1 MKIIQ
6 LLLFVFL
13 LVSAS
18 FYSQESNETYIIA
31 KGCKN
36 VLGNMELKNCFS
48 EKVSN
53 LFRRGLSTRFNS
65 ELKPGINKFN
75 LTFEVQKDKTIQLIY
90 LNSNN
95 PIIKKEFE
103 KSLNKL
109 KIIKPGIQE
118 GEPINVIINLPV
130 VVKTNAT
137 GVKAN
142 HKMSKV
148 TDKNNYTGN
157 EKIYPSVDVYCNYG
171 GGEKTLER
179 SGVYMLNFLFNKID
193 PDQINAFLNPGMN
206 FYEVKILYSK
216 DDTITKIV
224 SNSGNSKLDT
234 IFEKNIVEVLDESK
248 FRSPRKDDV
257 SYPGEMMFYVFYM
270 KD

>member
-1 MKIIQ
+1 MKNIQ

-18 FYSQESNETYIIA
+18 SYSQESNETYIIA

-75 LTFEVQKDKTIQLIY
+75 LTFEVQKNKSFHLVH

-95 PIIKKEFE
+95 PVIKKEFE
-103 KSLNKL
+103 KTLGKL
-109 KIIKPGIQE
+109 KIIDPGIQE
-118 GEPINVIINLPV
+118 GEPVNATINLPV
-130 VVKTNAT
+130 VIKTNAT

-148 TDKNNYTGN
+148 TDKNDYSGN
-157 EKIYPSVDVYCNYG
+157 ERIYPSIDIYCKYEDE
-171 GGEKTLER
+171 EKAFNIYTD
-179 SGVYMLNFLFNKID
+179 YMLNFLFNKID
-193 PDQINAFLNPGMN
+193 PDQINTFLNPGMN